1 MTKSE
6 FLRSVPDIIDH
17 KTWGYAELE
26 VVADSRD
33 TKGVCYRHKDNTASF
48 VTYGA
53 TWIEVYQSLTDFLK
67 KEGYIRN
74 TN

>member
-26 VVADSRD
+26 IVADSKEN
-33 TKGVCYRHKDNTASF
+33 KGVCYRHRDNTASGG
-48 VTYGA
+48 TYGA
-53 TWIEVYQSLTDFLK
+53 NWFEVYQKLTDYLK
-67 KEGYIRN
+67 KEGYMHDSN
-74 TN
+74 